1 MLTNLPYTYL
11 FRLACFLL
19 FISLRVAG
27 QTEEPLHHKITVPS
41 GVDLV
46 LDGTL
51 TVPVRLLRTV
61 PVVLLI
67 AGSGPTDRDCNNAYG
82 LKTNAFKMLADS
94 LVRNGIAVARYD
106 KRGSGTNLKAM
117 QTALEPE
124 TMVLD
129 HYVADAVGIIR
140 QLQADKRFSGV
151 IVAGHS
157 EGSLVGLLA
166 ASQTGVKGFISI
178 AGAGRNIVDVL
189 KEQGRMAGNPADI
202 QAEVDG
208 ALDSLRAGQL
218 VYPKNPLLKAQLS
231 PGAQP
236 FLISWMKYDPAVVV
250 KAYKGPLLI
259 IQGKKDLQ
267 VALADAEALKA
278 ARPDASL
285 VLFDQMNHILKEV
298 EGTDKAVNFGTY
310 KNPELP
316 LAPGLVSAIV
326 RFVTSKPV
334 RQFGE

>member
-1 MLTNLPYTYL
+1 MLTNLPITCL

-19 FISLRVAG
+19 FTVQRVAG
-27 QTEEPLHHKITVPS
+27 QTEEPIHYKITVPA

-51 TVPVRLLRTV
+51 TLPKTLSRKVPVL
-61 PVVLLI
+61 LLI

-82 LKTNAFKMLADS
+82 LKTDAFKMLADS

-117 QTALEPE
+117 QTALKPE
-124 TMVLD
+124 TMVFD

-157 EGSLVGLLA
+157 EGSLVGMLA
-166 ASQTGVKGFISI
+166 ASQTKAKGFISI

-189 KEQGRMAGNPADI
+189 KEQGRMAGNPAAI

-208 ALDSLRAGQL
+208 ALDSLRAGQR
-218 VYPKNPLLKAQLS
+218 VHPKNSLLKAQLS
-231 PGAQP
+231 PQAQP
-236 FLISWMKYDPAVVV
+236 YLISWMAFDPAAVV
-250 KAYKGPLLI
+250 KAYKGPVLI

-278 ARPDASL
+278 ARPDAQL
-285 VLFDQMNHILKEV
+285 ALFDQMNHILKNV

-310 KNPELP
+310 KNPNLP
-316 LAPGLVSAIV
+316 ITPGLVPVIV
-326 RFVTSKPV
+326 QFITGKAV
-334 RQFGE
+334 R